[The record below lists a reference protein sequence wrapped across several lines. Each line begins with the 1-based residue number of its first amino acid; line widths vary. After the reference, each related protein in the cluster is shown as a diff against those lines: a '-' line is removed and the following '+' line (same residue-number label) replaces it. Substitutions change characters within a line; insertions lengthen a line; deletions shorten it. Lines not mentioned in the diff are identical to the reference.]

1 MRGGNKCQTLCKEKW
16 NERKN
21 NGLKRKDFFFV
32 FFRLSGSSFMSFKS
46 CSIQMKTSSLGVKP
60 APKLCYVALV
70 FQSSSFLYEIK
81 EAVGLRGCQFTASTF
96 SEVFS
101 GMTFKPHISND
112 EFYLKRIHVLTF
124 SQLINLFLF
133 HFSMQEI
140 SIL

>member
-1 MRGGNKCQTLCKEKW
+1 MGVINVRPFAKKNGMKEKIMASK
-16 NERKN
+16 EKT
-21 NGLKRKDFFFV
+21 FFFV

-101 GMTFKPHISND
+101 GMTFEPHISND

-124 SQLINLFLF
+124 SQLINLFPF